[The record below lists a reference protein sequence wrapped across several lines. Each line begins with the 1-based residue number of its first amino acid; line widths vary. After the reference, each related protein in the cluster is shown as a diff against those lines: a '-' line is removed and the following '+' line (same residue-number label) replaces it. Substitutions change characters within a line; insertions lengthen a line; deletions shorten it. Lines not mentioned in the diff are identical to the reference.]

1 MHRFSCFIDFS
12 TENLQQLCAVLNEFA
27 LPRAIVDFDRHSF
40 VAWNPKFLE
49 HTGLS
54 EDEVRTSKAEEL
66 LTFGESWLP
75 LPDERGGQTVEYNAC
90 TAKRPDGADP
100 APGYAVRSH
109 GKIGYVMLDIFDSS
123 SGQFEDG
130 RKAGQVEERDRITK
144 AFHEEVSTSIIA
156 ALFLIETAKS
166 ELEEAGSP
174 QAEIVAKASDILAE
188 ATVKIAQVFG
198 EADRSSA

>member
-12 TENLQQLCAVLNEFA
+12 KENLQQLCAVLNEFA
-27 LPRAIVDFDRHSF
+27 LPRAIVDFERRSF
-40 VAWNPKFLE
+40 VAWNSKFLE

-54 EDEVRTSKAEEL
+54 EDEVRTSKVEDL

-75 LPDERGGQTVEYNAC
+75 LPDEREGQTVEYIVC
-90 TAKRPDGADP
+90 TANRSPGADP

-109 GKIGYVMLDIFDSS
+109 DKIGYVMLDIFDAAPV
-123 SGQFEDG
+123 QFEQG
-130 RKAGQVEERDRITK
+130 RKWGQEEERDRITK
-144 AFHEEVSTSIIA
+144 AFHEEVSSSIIA

-166 ELEEAGSP
+166 ELEEAGLP

-188 ATVKIAQVFG
+188 TTEKIAQVIG
-198 EADRSSA
+198 AAERRPE